1 MTTLTEAQFR
11 ILCELANGDGYMC
24 NPGLST
30 MERMQRAGLIRR
42 APADPGARPWSGAR
56 WELTEA
62 GRSLFEQKGREL
74 AKPGAG
80 SLVAPEKRAILEEE
94 AYQEKDRRR
103 LVFDR
108 ARSVALLAVSVVAI
122 TRKEFTRLAGSPFPE
137 VRAAALDKGYAFLA
151 DCGDL
156 GRVLDPYLAHG
167 DETTIA
173 HVIRALRS
181 AGRTDFLDE
190 ALIGRLRPKMLDN
203 ALLVMLHNNGVEVSD
218 EFIRD
223 LLRTG
228 DMKTIAAV
236 SELYVDRLDA
246 REIECILRH
255 GPVGARLDIAQRG
268 RGLTARHLELI
279 RQDAEPMVRTLAD
292 ERLDRL
298 ARDLQAVENDPA
310 MLSALHDR
318 GAGLSEH

>member
-1 MTTLTEAQFR
+1 MTRLTEAQFR
-11 ILCELANGDGYMC
+11 ILCELANGDRYMC
-24 NPGLST
+24 NPAPST

-42 APADPGARPWSGAR
+42 APADPGARRWSGPR
-56 WELTEA
+56 WELAEA
-62 GRSLFEQKGREL
+62 GRSLFERKGREL
-74 AKPGAG
+74 SKPGAG
-80 SLVAPEKRAILEEE
+80 SLAAPEKRAILKEG
-94 AYQEKDRRR
+94 AYPEKDRRR

-122 TRKEFTRLAGSPFPE
+122 TREEFVRLAGSPFPE
-137 VRAAALDKGYAFLA
+137 VRAAALDQGYGFLA

-156 GRVLDPYLAHG
+156 GRELDPYLAHG

-190 ALIGRLRPKMLDN
+190 ALIDRLRPKMLDN

-218 EFIRD
+218 ELIRD

-228 DMKTIAAV
+228 SLKTMATV
-236 SELYVDRLDA
+236 SDLYVDRLDA

-255 GPVGARLDIAQRG
+255 GPVSARLDIARRG
-268 RGLTARHLELI
+268 RGLTKRHLALI
-279 RQDAEPMVRTLAD
+279 RHDAEPMVRTFAD

-310 MLSALHDR
+310 LLSALHDR